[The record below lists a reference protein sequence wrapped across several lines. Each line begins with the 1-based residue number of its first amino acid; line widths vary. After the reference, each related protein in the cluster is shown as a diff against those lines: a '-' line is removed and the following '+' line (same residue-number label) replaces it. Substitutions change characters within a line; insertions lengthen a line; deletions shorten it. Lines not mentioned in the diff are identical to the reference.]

1 MTAYL
6 NCRSSSRRH
15 YPGCRHPPVK
25 DSPPFPGK
33 TLPVDMGTQGK
44 PVDDRVR
51 VLIPACREEPLE
63 DLYLHLEFPEVPTR
77 PYLYLNMVAS
87 ADGGAHLEGRTRGL
101 GGEADRLA
109 FARLREYC
117 DVVLVGAGTVRA
129 EGYGPPRLSP
139 AAQERRVG
147 RGLGPIPRLA
157 VVSARL
163 NLDPQA
169 PLFSDPARRPL
180 LITIESAPRACL
192 ERLREV
198 AEVVV
203 CGAARVDLQRALDE
217 LAGRGLQRVLCEGG
231 PTLNGQLLEAGLVD
245 ELFLTV
251 APLLVGGPAARIVS
265 GLAASPAKLQLKEL
279 REHRGEL
286 LARYAVLR

>member
-1 MTAYL
+1 MA
-6 NCRSSSRRH
+6 
-15 YPGCRHPPVK
+15 
-25 DSPPFPGK
+25 GK
-33 TLPVDMGTQGK
+33 TLPVELATHSE

-51 VLIPACREEPLE
+51 VLIPACREESLG
-63 DLYLHLEFPEVPTR
+63 DLYLSLEFPDLPSR
-77 PYLYLNMVAS
+77 PYLYVNMVAS
-87 ADGGAHLEGRTRGL
+87 ADGAAHLGGGTRGL

-139 AAQERRVG
+139 AAQERRIR
-147 RGLGPIPRLA
+147 RGLQPIPRLA

-163 NLDPQA
+163 EVDLQA

-180 LITIESAPRACL
+180 LITVESVPRALL

-203 CGAARVDLQRALDE
+203 CGARRVDLHRALYE
-217 LAGRGLQRVLCEGG
+217 LADRGLQRVLCEGG

-251 APLLVGGPAARIVS
+251 APLLVGGDAARIVS
-265 GLAASPAKLQLKEL
+265 GLAASPTKLQLKEL